1 VKGVLIVAV
10 VFLAGGVG
18 LIFGFC
24 HGTTSFGFGLSL
36 SETSLHLDI
45 TTTGVPALAGMA
57 LTGIGAI
64 LLIVATVI
72 ALVGVFQ
79 RDDGALMRRSEP
91 FAE

>member
-1 VKGVLIVAV
+1 MKGVLIVAV

-18 LIFGFC
+18 MIFGFC
-24 HGTTSFGFGLSL
+24 SGTTGFDFGLPL
-36 SETSLHLDI
+36 SGTSLHLDI

-57 LTGIGAI
+57 LTGMGAF
-64 LLIVATVI
+64 LLIIATVI
-72 ALVGVFQ
+72 ALVAVFR

>member
-10 VFLAGGVG
+10 VLLAGGVG

-24 HGTTSFGFGLSL
+24 NGTTGFNFGSPISGS
-36 SETSLHLDI
+36 SLHIDI

-57 LTGIGAI
+57 LTGLGAF
-64 LLIVATVI
+64 LLVVATVI

-79 RDDGALMRRSEP
+79 RDDGALTRRSEP

>member
-1 VKGVLIVAV
+1 MKGVLIVAV

-24 HGTTSFGFGLSL
+24 NGTTAFNFGLPL
-36 SETSLHLDI
+36 SGTSLHLDI
-45 TTTGVPALAGMA
+45 TTNGVPALAGMA
-57 LTGIGAI
+57 LTGMGAF

-72 ALVGVFQ
+72 ALVAVF
-79 RDDGALMRRSEP
+79 RRSDGALMRRSEP